1 MMRQTNLTFMETK
14 LPHFYELDW
23 SMDYGETVEKVYLGI
38 RGKLGV
44 YPCLSLTVR
53 TGSKTWHHSNYR
65 EIKMSEFLK
74 KVNYK
79 NIATFDYGD
88 SDNKLLFYPKRIK
101 KDLAEHYGR
110 KDLYPNK
117 ERNYER

>member
-1 MMRQTNLTFMETK
+1 MEKTNLTFTKTK

-23 SMDYGETVEKVYLGI
+23 SMDYGATVEKVYLGI
-38 RGKLGV
+38 KGKLGI

-53 TGSKTWHHSNYR
+53 TGSTTWHNANYR
-65 EIKMSEFLK
+65 EISVSEFLK
-74 KVNYK
+74 KANYK
-79 NIATFDYGD
+79 NVATFYHGL
-88 SDNKLLFYPKRIK
+88 SDNKLLYYPKRIR

-110 KDLYPNK
+110 KDLYSNR